1 MKKGDLFNWL
11 VQYHCQVNL
20 PEALPL
26 IENGVL
32 YNKKGKYEEGTDNG
46 CPYQGVLI
54 IANGSTLA
62 DRLVEDR
69 VIHDEPD
76 AFYQISSSG
85 KLFDYLDRQATDDG
99 AYIYDSV
106 NERITRVAEI
116 NNGLPLPRD
125 FPVYDQVPKDFT
137 SENGH
142 LPLGVIGTKT
152 RLAIKMPHAYRDT
165 EAFQV
170 KRSRYGLL
178 GMGKVTHFTRQGLAR
193 EFLFAY
199 NPISSDDHSSPRP
212 FIDREQGIIGLLR
225 TYQLDGA
232 GTLYR
237 ASEERIDPTHLGH
250 SK

>member
-26 IENGVL
+26 IEYGVV

-62 DRLVEDR
+62 DRLEEDK
-69 VIHDEPD
+69 VIHDQPD
-76 AFYQISSSG
+76 PFYQISNSG
-85 KLFDYLDRQATDDG
+85 KFFDYLNRQATDDG

-125 FPVYDQVPKDFT
+125 FPVYEQIPGDFT
-137 SENGH
+137 SENGN
-142 LPLGVIGTKT
+142 LPLSAIGTKT
-152 RLAIKMPHAYRDT
+152 RLAIKMPYAYQDT
-165 EAFQV
+165 EAFQI
-170 KRSRYGLL
+170 KRSRYGSL
-178 GMGKVTHFTRQGLAR
+178 GMGKVTHFTNQGLAR

-199 NPISSDDHSSPRP
+199 NPISPDDQSSPGP
-212 FIDREQGIIGLLR
+212 FIDQEQGIIGLLR
-225 TYQLDGA
+225 TYQRDGA
-232 GTLYR
+232 GILYQV
-237 ASEERIDPTHLGH
+237 SEEQVDPGYLGN
-250 SK
+250 